1 MMQRVRILAGFALM
15 MIIGVV
21 SAEAQLTRN
30 VNDAQVRAAI
40 TRLES
45 RTNTFKTSLER
56 HLGNQRW
63 SQGNARRTGGVH
75 APSVSIYISE
85 FESAIAQ
92 LKANVNARRS
102 GASDMN
108 LVLHRAAFIEDYVR
122 QGNLPSN
129 VSTHWRNVKNEL
141 DQLARFYGIS
151 WNWNQIPARFPQ
163 GGWNQG
169 RLEGQLSGTYRLNA
183 AISDNVHQVISRVA
197 GSGRNALSSRQRQ
210 SLEARL
216 AAPQDLAINLQGNVV
231 TMSTNYGQ
239 PVTFTADGRTQTE
252 QNDRRT
258 TTRTTATLMGN
269 TLSVNTEGDR
279 NNDYWVSFTPVGT
292 NQLRMTRR
300 IYLEGR
306 NEMVSVTSVYDRT
319 SNVAQ
324 FPNVNTRPG
333 WNTRQPQY
341 SRFYIPNGTQVTAV
355 LRNRIATNI
364 TRLGDQFTMD
374 VMAPAQY
381 RGAVIS
387 GRVVEAE
394 SSGRVS
400 GRANLV
406 LDFESIRIGNQTYG
420 FAGIIDSAREPNGS
434 TIRIN
439 NEGTVQDGSQ
449 TTRVVTRAGIG
460 AGIGALI
467 GAIVGGGQGAAI
479 GAGVGAGAGAGT
491 VLIQGRDNLDI
502 PVGSEFRL
510 TASSPAS
517 SFGNR

>member
-1 MMQRVRILAGFALM
+1 MMQRIKIFGGFAIAMLL
-15 MIIGVV
+15 GVV

-30 VNDAQVRAAI
+30 VNESQVRAAI
-40 TRLES
+40 TRLET
-45 RTNTFKTSLER
+45 RTRTFKTSLER

-63 SQGNARRTGGVH
+63 SQGNARRTGGLH
-75 APSVSIYISE
+75 APSVSMYIAE
-85 FESAIAQ
+85 FESATAQ
-92 LKANVNARRS
+92 LKSNVNARRAT
-102 GASDMN
+102 ASDMN
-108 LVLHRAAFIEDYVR
+108 LVLHHAAYIEDLVR
-122 QGNLPSN
+122 QERLPSN
-129 VSTHWRNVKNEL
+129 VASQWRNVKNEL

-151 WNWNQIPARFPQ
+151 WNWNQIPGRFPQ

-169 RLEGQLSGTYRLNA
+169 RLGGQLSGTYRLNGGM
-183 AISDNVHQVISRVA
+183 SDNVQSVISRVA

-210 SLEARL
+210 SLESRL
-216 AAPQDLAINLQGNVV
+216 TAPEDLAISLQGNVV
-231 TMSTNYGQ
+231 TMSTNFGQ
-239 PVTFTADGRTQTE
+239 PVTFTADGRVNTE
-252 QNDRRT
+252 QNDRRM
-258 TTRTTATLMGN
+258 TTRTIATLSGN
-269 TLSVNTEGDR
+269 TLTVHTDGNRD
-279 NNDYWVSFTPVGT
+279 NDFSVSFTPVGS

-306 NEMVSVTSVYDRT
+306 NEMISVTSVYDRV

-324 FPNVNTRPG
+324 FPSVTRPG
-333 WNTRQPQY
+333 WNTRQSQY
-341 SRFYIPNGTQVTAV
+341 SRFYIPNGTQLTAV

-364 TRLGDQFTMD
+364 TKPGDQFTMD
-374 VMAPAQY
+374 VIAPAQY

-406 LDFESIRIGNQTYG
+406 LDLESIRMGNQTYG
-420 FAGIIDSAREPNGS
+420 FAGIIESAREPNGG

-439 NEGTVQDGSQ
+439 NEGTVQDGNQ

-467 GAIVGGGQGAAI
+467 GAIVGGGEGAAI
-479 GAGVGAGAGAGT
+479 GAGIGAGAGAGT

-510 TASSPAS
+510 TSSSPAAY
-517 SFGNR
+517 GYR